1 MIAHHLCEALD
12 GVIRPAQPADL
23 SSGLAIPEGSD
34 YLDGKDVYHH
44 WLSPVVRSLTD
55 RWRGAQAGETSASV
69 LSSAAHAGSLTIA
82 GGAVS
87 GANKKTLEVWLSV

>member
-12 GVIRPAQPADL
+12 GVSALPSLLILP
-23 SSGLAIPEGSD
+23 SGLAVPEGSD

-44 WLSPVVRSLTD
+44 WLPPLVPSLAD

-69 LSSAAHAGSLTIA
+69 LSPAAHAGSLLSREVRSA
-82 GGAVS
+82 EA
-87 GANKKTLEVWLSV
+87 KKNP